1 MSYIFTETWKLI
13 MFKAFK
19 KSSPFKRNVT
29 KKQIE
34 LIKRSNLFDSSWYMS
49 ENPDVEIAGMD
60 PIEHYLKNGANEGRN
75 PSKAFDSKWYID
87 NYQDVKESG
96 INPLLHFI
104 EYGRTEGRLP
114 LPSLLHSSKK
124 IASRYKTA
132 PTQVADLSKKLWGGF
147 SQYASAELA
156 KIADNS
162 AVKIKER
169 VAAIYVLA
177 RWHATNSNWTCTVEN
192 IRKIRKLDIKSYR
205 SKRTKLL
212 LVEALQKLGKYEEA
226 SNFIKPSLEYKF
238 DSDFVCAL
246 SNQELPAEQRLS
258 YINEIYNY
266 YSLAPLSFNDA
277 SKGMSFGNLKAEKS
291 FIPISN
297 GPKVSI
303 LVPVYNAE
311 DYIKVAINSLLEQSW
326 SNIEII
332 AVDDC
337 SKDRSLKI
345 LNELAEND
353 TRLKVFENAENLGAY
368 GTRNKALSLATGD
381 FITVHDSD
389 DWSHPQM
396 LEVQLG
402 AMFSNPRLKVTC
414 SMMARV
420 LPDMRFMLRPQRN
433 NLEYVHRSYPSVLVR
448 ASDLKALG
456 EWDGVSAN
464 ADDEFVQRARILWG
478 KESVQDI
485 LTGVPLS
492 FFLVHENSLTQN
504 AKTSLNSLTFGIR
517 HEYSRQANYWKEYK
531 VEDDSET
538 IITER
543 TSLKKPFPIPAGL
556 APNNWPINNHYDLVI
571 ISDLSLLGGTR
582 RCNEGYIAAALES
595 GLRVGLFHWPRYDLK
610 LADIANEYTEL
621 TYKDN
626 VDMLVH
632 EDEISADLVIIHH
645 PPILKYEIDAVP
657 KIQCEKL
664 GILINQS
671 PMQLWSQEPHYY
683 NEDEVNQLC
692 VKLFNKKPT
701 WIPISPIVNKTM
713 KMAGGGQHL
722 HDQVWYPPYSKS
734 LVGKTPELPENFG
747 GERKIILGRHS
758 RDHWTKWP
766 SQPKQLQAAYCANS
780 KQVAVKL
787 LGGAKT
793 PKKMLKTLPKNWS
806 VLEFDSV
813 AVDTF
818 ISELDFFLHF
828 THEDYIEE
836 FGRNIMEAM
845 AHGRVVLLPHSYEV
859 IFGDAAVYCLEK
871 DVEKMVL
878 EMWNSAE
885 KYRAQALKGY
895 NFVVDNCSQEKVA
908 KNIAGLLSC

>member
-1 MSYIFTETWKLI
+1 
-13 MFKAFK
+13 MFKALK
-19 KSSPFKRNVT
+19 KSSAFKRNVT

-34 LIKRSNLFDSSWYMS
+34 LIKRSNLFDTSWYLS
-49 ENPDVEIAGMD
+49 ENPDVKIAGID
-60 PIEHYLKNGANEGRN
+60 PIEHYLVNGANEGRN
-75 PSKAFDSKWYID
+75 PSKEFDSKWYIE
-87 NYQDVKESG
+87 YYRDVKESG

-104 EYGRTEGRLP
+104 EHGQTEGRLP
-114 LPSLLHSSKK
+114 LPSLLSSSKK
-124 IASRYKTA
+124 NVSRYNSA
-132 PTQVADLSKKLWGGF
+132 PSVVDDLSKKLWGGF
-147 SQYASAELA
+147 SRYASTELA
-156 KIADNS
+156 NIADNS
-162 AVKIKER
+162 SNKVKDR

-177 RWHATNSNWTCTVEN
+177 RWNATNNNWSNTIEN
-192 IRKIRKLDIKSYR
+192 IKKIRKLDIRAYR
-205 SKRTKLL
+205 TKRTKLL

-226 SNFIKPSLEYKF
+226 ANFIKPSLEFRF

-266 YSLAPLSFNDA
+266 YSLAPLTFNDA

-337 SKDRSLKI
+337 SKDRSVEI

-353 TRLKVFENAENLGAY
+353 TRLKVFNNAENLGAY

-433 NLEYVHRSYPSVLVR
+433 NLEYVHRSYPSVLIR

-464 ADDEFVQRARILWG
+464 ADDEFVLRARILWG

-517 HEYSRQANYWKEYK
+517 HEYSRQANYWKEY
-531 VEDDSET
+531 
-538 IITER
+538 
-543 TSLKKPFPIPAGL
+543 
-556 APNNWPINNHYDLVI
+556 
-571 ISDLSLLGGTR
+571 
-582 RCNEGYIAAALES
+582 
-595 GLRVGLFHWPRYDLK
+595 
-610 LADIANEYTEL
+610 
-621 TYKDN
+621 
-626 VDMLVH
+626 
-632 EDEISADLVIIHH
+632 
-645 PPILKYEIDAVP
+645 
-657 KIQCEKL
+657 
-664 GILINQS
+664 
-671 PMQLWSQEPHYY
+671 
-683 NEDEVNQLC
+683 
-692 VKLFNKKPT
+692 
-701 WIPISPIVNKTM
+701 
-713 KMAGGGQHL
+713 
-722 HDQVWYPPYSKS
+722 
-734 LVGKTPELPENFG
+734 
-747 GERKIILGRHS
+747 
-758 RDHWTKWP
+758 
-766 SQPKQLQAAYCANS
+766 
-780 KQVAVKL
+780 
-787 LGGAKT
+787 
-793 PKKMLKTLPKNWS
+793 
-806 VLEFDSV
+806 
-813 AVDTF
+813 
-818 ISELDFFLHF
+818 
-828 THEDYIEE
+828 
-836 FGRNIMEAM
+836 
-845 AHGRVVLLPHSYEV
+845 
-859 IFGDAAVYCLEK
+859 
-871 DVEKMVL
+871 
-878 EMWNSAE
+878 
-885 KYRAQALKGY
+885 
-895 NFVVDNCSQEKVA
+895 
-908 KNIAGLLSC
+908 